1 MKNNMKSFTKN
12 KFSIIV
18 LILLVFVR
26 CAPSKQDKV
35 DDTNLLAEQEKAN
48 APIDSAQLFEAVAEA
63 AREANPPRILS
74 EEEKLENKKFEK
86 WIGNYK
92 VNFVEAQGEGPY
104 NVFIEISLKNQDLVH
119 FTTYIKAINSTEK
132 ENLTVMYGT
141 VQMSNKNNTEIK
153 YLPEV
158 LFDGDR
164 PDWED
169 GFTLYEENGAFYV
182 KSDLFVP
189 EEFPNGKIPI
199 TKIKIKN

>member
-1 MKNNMKSFTKN
+1 M
-12 KFSIIV
+12 
-18 LILLVFVR
+18 R

-189 EEFPNGKIPI
+189 VDFPNGKIPI